1 MYNDDGPTATP
12 GTGEFMDSDVAQTP
26 EPYRPV
32 ENGSAVPDAAL
43 QWRALPERVKRVW
56 LINEA
61 IQCAFFLAGCAVMM
75 VAALV
80 NNWWFFLRIAIGLI
94 AVYAVLSLAF
104 QPIQTRYAYAFNRFR
119 IGERD
124 MSIRKGWLFR
134 SSTTIPFNRVQHVD
148 TKQNPVLRHFGL
160 TKVVVHTA
168 VGEHEI
174 DALDNAKAEHVV
186 RLITERVDAAKEDL

>member
-1 MYNDDGPTATP
+1 MDAISTA
-12 GTGEFMDSDVAQTP
+12 
-26 EPYRPV
+26 EPS
-32 ENGSAVPDAAL
+32 G
-43 QWRALPERVKRVW
+43 WRALPERVKRVW

-61 IQCAFFLAGCAVMM
+61 IQCAFILAGCAVAT
-75 VAALV
+75 VLSFV
-80 NNWWFFLRIAIGLI
+80 YDWWTFWQIAIGLI
-94 AVYAVLSLAF
+94 AAYAVLSLAF
-104 QPIQTRYAYAFNRFR
+104 QPIQTKYAYAFNRFR

-124 MSIRKGWLFR
+124 MSMRKGWLFR

-174 DALDNAKAEHVV
+174 DALDNAEAERVV